1 MSAALDREQV
11 IIVLKN
17 VSNGSDR
24 LLNAL
29 RFCQMQVGEGEDVLI
44 VLDGD
49 SVFLGHKGRRLQR
62 GAVSVEGIF
71 VDIISKGARVVM
83 HQESIKARGLTSDEL
98 LDGVEMTGVLAIK
111 EWIEQGRQVLMF

>member
-62 GAVSVEGIF
+62 
-71 VDIISKGARVVM
+71 ARVVM

>member
-29 RFCQMQVGEGEDVLI
+29 MFCQMQIKEGENVLI

-49 SVFLGHKGRRLQR
+49 SVFLGHKGRRLHR
-62 GAVSVEGIF
+62 GSVSMEGIF
-71 VDIISKGARVVM
+71 VDIISKGGRVVM
-83 HQESIKARGLTSDEL
+83 HQGSIKARGLSEDEL
-98 LDGVEMTGVLAIK
+98 LDGVEMTGVLDIK
-111 EWIEQGRQVLMF
+111 EWIEQGRHVLMF